1 MKKLYIISLLTILAL
16 PAFADDATNPFTN
29 ATTVDEAWNIF
40 ETKSQDILNAYES
53 KLQKREFKK
62 LKDLRDE
69 LLSGKPAAAKKDK
82 ASKDD
87 KKQEKQ
93 KGKVKKEL
101 TEEEKEKKLNEL
113 RDNAKAM
120 KEKEQSTEN
129 KLLGA
134 AGIGATGIGG
144 MQLAS
149 GLAEKNADED
159 AEMTMK
165 AYLATFTCRYGEKRV
180 AGGEIDIELPG
191 GNELVSLYSEYVT
204 LANDLKVRKQALG
217 VKPGI
222 ESEAILDGATTGLY
236 DDVGTGK
243 TSGAYASLARA
254 LQDPNGEDAKLWAAQ
269 KQEAADKIKK
279 GAITAGVGAVGSLV
293 ANLAINAKAPKEKS
307 AEIKRKYSKLED
319 SFKEIEEEIEKL
331 PDPTCTDS
339 GADGGTYP
347 DCTCATA
354 NSYWDANQGTCITC
368 ESNQEVQ
375 DDKCVPKTCNLT
387 GLVQENACAC
397 IDTAEESN
405 TECKCKL
412 TGAVNKNACTCDA
425 NATQTG
431 NKCECNS
438 NFDEKTE
445 SGVTTCVEKAIINA
459 EVIANVNIPGDT
471 SFEFGKS
478 NVKDDKKAEMIG
490 KIWPAL
496 EQAAT
501 ASDTTVTDLLK
512 ETCITIDGHTDH
524 HGNEAYNKKLSKQR
538 AEAVKQILIEKSD
551 NILTNE
557 NFKINA
563 HGETFC
569 DAKKYNTKAKC
580 AECRKVDVKI
590 MTGACDGSSN
600 LTNSTTL
607 ESLGATV
614 GSISGE
620 GGASNILNQIT
631 GGQQ

>member
-1 MKKLYIISLLTILAL
+1 MK
-16 PAFADDATNPFTN
+16 D
-29 ATTVDEAWNIF
+29 
-40 ETKSQDILNAYES
+40 
-53 KLQKREFKK
+53 
-62 LKDLRDE
+62 
-69 LLSGKPAAAKKDK
+69 
-82 ASKDD
+82 
-87 KKQEKQ
+87 
-93 KGKVKKEL
+93 
-101 TEEEKEKKLNEL
+101 
-113 RDNAKAM
+113 
-120 KEKEQSTEN
+120 KEQSTEN

-165 AYLATFTCRYGEKRV
+165 AYLATFTCRYGEKSV
-180 AGGEIDIELPG
+180 AGGEVDVELPG
-191 GNELVSLYSEYVT
+191 GNELVSLYSEYVA

-293 ANLAINAKAPKEKS
+293 GNLIINSKAPKERS

-319 SFKEIEEEIEKL
+319 SFKEIEEEIKKQ
-331 PDPTCTDS
+331 PDPTCTAS

-368 ESNQEVQ
+368 EESQVLSTTKDSCIVKVPDCMLLDILRQ
-375 DDKCVPKTCNLT
+375 TDKCECI
-387 GLVQENACAC
+387 ENASA
-397 IDTAEESN
+397 DSN
-405 TECKCKL
+405 NTCQCNL
-412 TGAVNKNACTCDA
+412 TGAVNKNACTCDE
-425 NATQTG
+425 NATKTG

-445 SGVTTCVEKAIINA
+445 NGVTTCVEKVIINA

-501 ASDTTVTDLLK
+501 EGDTTVTDLLK

-524 HGNEAYNKKLSKQR
+524 YGKETYNKKLSKQR
-538 AEAVKQILIEKSD
+538 AETVKQILIEKSD
-551 NILTNE
+551 NVLTND

-569 DAKKYNTKAKC
+569 DSKKYDTKAKC

-600 LTNSTTL
+600 LTDSTTL
-607 ESLGATV
+607 ESFGATV
-614 GSISGE
+614 GNISGE
-620 GGASNILNQIT
+620 GGASNILNKFT

>member
-180 AGGEIDIELPG
+180 AGGEVDIELPG

-293 ANLAINAKAPKEKS
+293 GNLIINSKAPKEKS

-319 SFKEIEEEIEKL
+319 SFKEIENEIKKL
-331 PDPTCTDS
+331 PNPTCTDL
-339 GADGGTYP
+339 GANGGTYP
-347 DCTCATA
+347 DCTCNTA
-354 NSYWDANQGTCITC
+354 NSYHDANQKKCITC
-368 ESNQEVQ
+368 ANNQEVQ
-375 DDKCVPKTCNLT
+375 DGKCVPKTCELT
-387 GLVQENACAC
+387 GLIQENTCAC
-397 IDTAEESN
+397 IDTAEKTGN
-405 TECKCKL
+405 ECKCKL
-412 TGAVNKNACTCDA
+412 TGAVNKSTCTCDA
-425 NATQTG
+425 NATQTN
-431 NKCECNS
+431 NKCTCNS
-438 NFDEKTE
+438 NFEEKTE
-445 SGVTTCVEKAIINA
+445 NGVTTCIPKVIIQA
-459 EVIANVNIPGDT
+459 EEIANISLGADT
-471 SFEFGKS
+471 FFDSSKY
-478 NVKDDKKAEMIG
+478 DI
-490 KIWPAL
+490 
-496 EQAAT
+496 
-501 ASDTTVTDLLK
+501 SDTKKQALVGQIWDAIEEQNPDTPEDILK
-512 ETCITIDGHTDH
+512 ETCITLTGHADWT
-524 HGNEAYNKKLSKQR
+524 GRNQTNKTLSENR
-538 AEAVKQILIEKSD
+538 AKAVKDVLIEQS
-551 NILTNE
+551 NNTLTND
-557 NFKINA
+557 NFIIIGK
-563 HGETFC
+563 GEDEC
-569 DAKKYNTKAKC
+569 PEEQNKQPDQKA
-580 AECRKVDVKI
+580 ACRRVDVRI

-600 LTNSTTL
+600 LTDSTTL

-614 GSISGE
+614 GNISGE

>member
-69 LLSGKPAAAKKDK
+69 LLKGKPSADKKDK

-180 AGGEIDIELPG
+180 AGGEVDIELPG

-243 TSGAYASLARA
+243 TSGTYASLARA

-319 SFKEIEEEIEKL
+319 SFKEIEKEIEKL

-347 DCTCATA
+347 NCTCATA

-412 TGAVNKNACTCDA
+412 TGAVNKNTCACDA

-445 SGVTTCVEKAIINA
+445 NGVTTCVAKAIIQSEEIATISLAADTFFDSNKYDISDAKKQALVGQIWTAIEEQQPNA
-459 EVIANVNIPGDT
+459 TEEI
-471 SFEFGKS
+471 
-478 NVKDDKKAEMIG
+478 
-490 KIWPAL
+490 
-496 EQAAT
+496 
-501 ASDTTVTDLLK
+501 LK
-512 ETCITIDGHTDH
+512 ETCITLTGHADYT
-524 HGNEAYNKKLSKQR
+524 GNDKINNPLSENR
-538 AEAVKQILIEKSD
+538 AKAVRDVLIEQSKGT
-551 NILTNE
+551 LTND
-557 NFKINA
+557 NFITT
-563 HGETFC
+563 GQGSTQC
-569 DAKKYNTKAKC
+569 DKNKYNTKAKR

-600 LTNSTTL
+600 LTDSTTL
-607 ESLGATV
+607 ESLGTTV
-614 GSISGE
+614 GNISGE
-620 GGASNILNQIT
+620 GGASNIINQIT